1 MVTQERKNKLDPWYK
16 DLMRTVVNEGVDK
29 EDRTGT
35 GTKSTFG
42 HMFKH
47 SMKDGFPLLTSKKM
61 FMKGVTVELLW
72 FLGAHM
78 ALPYYQKLG
87 RTNIKYLVDNKCDIW
102 VGDCYKKYKSNPEN
116 EPMDRVEFA
125 GNLRNDYN
133 FALNHGQLGMIYGAQ
148 WRAFGGKQWF
158 ESVQHDVLC
167 EKVDTLDEVFDALEE
182 EACEMPV
189 KVNTNIK
196 EVGGIDQI
204 YQLIE
209 DLKSNPDS
217 RRLIVSAWNPNDLDK
232 MVLPPCHYGFQCY
245 TRELTKAERVA
256 IWDERYLHTVKV
268 EDSLDPIDLDGD
280 NIPKRELSLSWNQRS
295 VDVPLGLPFNIASY
309 GLLLHILADQVNM
322 VPGDLIGYL
331 GDTHVYMNQIEPALE
346 QLNNPEFPLPQIAF
360 KSKENLLD
368 YEWDDFT
375 LVGYESAGKVN
386 YPLSN

>member
-16 DLMRTVVNEGVDK
+16 DLMRTVLNEGVDK

-42 HMFKH
+42 HMFRH

-61 FMKGVTVELLW
+61 FMKGVVVELLW

-78 ALPYYQKLG
+78 AIPYYAKLG
-87 RTNIKYLVDNKCDIW
+87 RTNIKYLVDNRCDIW
-102 VGDCYKKYKSNPEN
+102 VGDCYKKYKLNPDN
-116 EPMDRVEFA
+116 EPMDRVEF
-125 GNLRNDYN
+125 GGRLRNDYN

-148 WRAFGGKQWF
+148 WRAFGGNQWF

-167 EKVDTLDEVFDALEE
+167 EKVDTLDEVFEALEE

-189 KVNTNIK
+189 KVNTNIR
-196 EVGGIDQI
+196 EVGGVDQI

-209 DLKSNPDS
+209 DLKNNPDS
-217 RRLIVSAWNPNDLDK
+217 RRLMVSAWNPNDLDK

-245 TRELTKAERVA
+245 TRELSEVERLNMIKGFDGIA
-256 IWDERYLHTVKV
+256 TLKLADEL
-268 EDSLDPIDLDGD
+268 G
-280 NIPKRELSLSWNQRS
+280 IPTRELSLSWNQRS

-331 GDTHVYMNQIEPALE
+331 GDTHVYNNQIEPALE
-346 QLNNPEFPLPQIAF
+346 QLNNPEFPLPEIAF

-368 YEWDDFT
+368 YEWEDFT
-375 LVGYESAGKVN
+375 IVNYESAGKVN